1 MTTQGDIAAALSGL
15 SAEITAFLADVAGQ
29 IAGGLTASEAEAV
42 VSQIQGF
49 TQQLRAADPG
59 AAPPTTSTT
68 TTSTSGTTTG

>member
-29 IAGGLTASEAEAV
+29 ISGGLTASEAEAV

-49 TQQLRAADPG
+49 TQQLKAADPG
-59 AAPPTTSTT
+59 APPATSTT